1 VAGPPTS
8 GGQMPVRNTQRI
20 GLWYGDVA
28 AIRHLALW
36 RQLRVPAFA
45 SLLVAI
51 ALTLIRARDQPGV
64 DLSLGST
71 TATIVPGDVDLV
83 VLLVVSLVTIARAGL
98 PRSCRPAVWS
108 GVAFA
113 VLVVATG
120 ASNGTT
126 TFVSSAKLAELAV
139 LALGA
144 ALLVGTDDRLEA
156 VVDTLL
162 LFTIVADVVGV
173 IKFATG
179 GGGRQSAFLGEHD
192 FAALATLPL
201 LYGLV
206 LVFQRRRPARAAVS
220 IVAGSVG
227 CTLGAALASLLGLY
241 LGALAL
247 LVIVAAQRALSAK
260 PVAVLAVTLALVTA
274 ATLTLRSGDLGFLQS
289 WFGKPES
296 RPGQY
301 AASWSQRLIY
311 TYIEG
316 RVFLAHPVLGVGWYP
331 NLPPKEFERYL
342 PAAHKR
348 FSDQPPRY
356 FPPTTRSLPPQ
367 QAFDEVA
374 AELGVVGLAAFLAL
388 LVSVGRIA
396 RRAAL
401 PAAWFAATIGA
412 IAGEALFGGTPL
424 TATFWFVT
432 GLCLTLGTWQG

>member
-1 VAGPPTS
+1 
-8 GGQMPVRNTQRI
+8 MPVRNTQRI

-36 RQLRVPAFA
+36 RQLRVPAVA
-45 SLLVAI
+45 SLLVAV
-51 ALTLIRARDQPGV
+51 ALTLIRARDQPGL

-71 TATIVPGDVDLV
+71 TVTIVPGDVALA
-83 VLLVVSLVTIARAGL
+83 VLFVVSVVALTRGRL
-98 PRSCRPAVWS
+98 SRWLRPALWC
-108 GVAFA
+108 GAAFV

-120 ASNGTT
+120 ATNGTT
-126 TFVSSAKLAELAV
+126 TLVSSVKLAELAV

-144 ALLVGTDDRLEA
+144 ALLVRSEDRLEA
-156 VVDTLL
+156 IVDTLL
-162 LFTIVADVVGV
+162 LFTIAADVIGV
-173 IKFATG
+173 VKFVTG

-206 LVFQRRRPARAAVS
+206 LVFRRQRTGRAVVS
-220 IVAGSVG
+220 IVAGGLG

-241 LGALAL
+241 LGALVLLAL
-247 LVIVAAQRALSAK
+247 MAAKRALSLT
-260 PVAVLAVTLALVTA
+260 PVVVLAFTLAFVTGG
-274 ATLTLRSGDLGFLQS
+274 TLSLRSGELGFLQS

-331 NLPPKEFERYL
+331 DLPPKEFERYL
-342 PAAHKR
+342 PAARSR

-356 FPPTTRSLPPQ
+356 FPPTTRDMPPQ
-367 QAFDEVA
+367 QTFDEVA
-374 AELGVVGLAAFLAL
+374 AELGVVGLGAFLGL
-388 LVSVGRIA
+388 LVTVGRAA
-396 RRAAL
+396 RRAPL

-412 IAGEALFGGTPL
+412 ISGEALFGGTPL
-424 TATFWFVT
+424 TATFWLVT
-432 GLCLTLGTWQG
+432 GLCLSVGTWHE

>member
-1 VAGPPTS
+1 
-8 GGQMPVRNTQRI
+8 MPVRNTQRI

-36 RQLRVPAFA
+36 RQLRVPAVA
-45 SLLVAI
+45 SLIVAI
-51 ALTLIRARDQPGV
+51 ALTLIRARDQPGLDV
-64 DLSLGST
+64 SLGST
-71 TATIVPGDVDLV
+71 TVTVVPGDVALF
-83 VLLVVSLVTIARAGL
+83 VLLVVSIVTIARVGL
-98 PRSCRPAVWS
+98 PRTARPALFC
-108 GVAFA
+108 GAAFA
-113 VLVVATG
+113 LLVVATG
-120 ASNGTT
+120 AANGTT
-126 TFVSSAKLAELAV
+126 TLVSSAKLAELAV

-144 ALLVGTDDRLEA
+144 TVLVGTDDRLEA
-156 VVDTLL
+156 VVDTIL
-162 LFTIVADVVGV
+162 LFTVVADVIGIV
-173 IKFATG
+173 KFVTG

-220 IVAGSVG
+220 IVAGAVG

-241 LGALAL
+241 LGALVL
-247 LVIVAAQRALSAK
+247 LLIVTARRALAAM

-274 ATLTLRSGDLGFLQS
+274 GTLTLRSGELGFLQS

-296 RPGQY
+296 HPGQY

-316 RVFLAHPVLGVGWYP
+316 RIFLAHPVLGVGWYP
-331 NLPPKEFERYL
+331 DLPPKEFERYL
-342 PAAHKR
+342 PAARRR
-348 FSDQPPRY
+348 FSDQPARY
-356 FPPTTRSLPPQ
+356 FPPTTQEMPPQ
-367 QAFDEVA
+367 QTFDEVA
-374 AELGVVGLAAFLAL
+374 AELGVVGLATLFGL

-401 PAAWFAATIGA
+401 PGAWFAATIGA

-424 TATFWFVT
+424 TATFWVVT
-432 GLCLTLGTWQG
+432 GLCLTIGTWQQ

>member
-1 VAGPPTS
+1 
-8 GGQMPVRNTQRI
+8 MPVRNTQRI

-28 AIRHLALW
+28 AIRDLALW
-36 RQLRVPAFA
+36 RQLRVPAVA

-64 DLSLGST
+64 DLSFGAT
-71 TATIVPGDVDLV
+71 TVTVVPGDVALA
-83 VLLVVSLVTIARAGL
+83 VLLVFSVAAVARDGVARAL
-98 PRSCRPAVWS
+98 RPALIS
-108 GVAFA
+108 GAAFA
-113 VLVVATG
+113 ALVIATG
-120 ASNGTT
+120 AANGRT

-144 ALLVGTDDRLEA
+144 ALLIRSDDRLEA
-156 VVDTLL
+156 VVDAILV
-162 LFTIVADVVGV
+162 FTVVADVIGV
-173 IKFATG
+173 VKFVTG

-201 LYGLV
+201 IYGLV

-220 IVAGSVG
+220 IIAGSIG

-241 LGALAL
+241 LGALVL
-247 LVIVAAQRALSAK
+247 LVIVAIGRALSAK

-274 ATLTLRSGDLGFLQS
+274 GTLTLRSGELGFLQS
-289 WFGKPES
+289 WFGKKES
-296 RPGQY
+296 HPGQY
-301 AASWSQRLIY
+301 AGSWSQRLIY

-316 RVFLAHPVLGVGWYP
+316 RIFLDHPVLGVGWYP
-331 NLPPKEFERYL
+331 DLPPKEFERYL
-342 PAAHKR
+342 PAARRR

-356 FPPTTRSLPPQ
+356 FPPTTHEMPPQ
-367 QAFDEVA
+367 QTFDEVA
-374 AELGVVGLAAFLAL
+374 AELGFVGLAVFLTL

-401 PAAWFAATIGA
+401 PAAWFAATLGA

-424 TATFWFVT
+424 TATFWLVI
-432 GLCLTLGTWQG
+432 GLCLALGMQRT

>member
-1 VAGPPTS
+1 
-8 GGQMPVRNTQRI
+8 MPVRNTQRI

-36 RQLRVPAFA
+36 RQLRVPAVA

-51 ALTLIRARDQPGV
+51 ALTLIRARDQPGAS
-64 DLSLGST
+64 LSLGST
-71 TATIVPGDVDLV
+71 TVTIVPGDVALA
-83 VLLVVSLVTIARAGL
+83 VLFVVSLVTVARNGM
-98 PRSCRPAVWS
+98 PRTLRPALWS
-108 GVAFA
+108 GLAFA
-113 VLVVATG
+113 VLVVVTG

-126 TFVSSAKLAELAV
+126 TFVSSVKLAELAV

-144 ALLVGTDDRLEA
+144 ALLVPTTDRLAA
-156 VVDTLL
+156 VVDMLL
-162 LFTIVADVVGV
+162 LFTVVADVVGLV
-173 IKFATG
+173 KFVTG
-179 GGGRQSAFLGEHD
+179 GGGRQSSFLGEHD

-206 LVFQRRRPARAAVS
+206 LVFQRKRSARAAVA
-220 IVAGSVG
+220 IVAGGVG

-241 LGALAL
+241 LGALVL
-247 LVIVAAQRALSAK
+247 LVIVAARRALSVL
-260 PVAVLAVTLALVTA
+260 PVVVLALTLGLVTA
-274 ATLTLRSGDLGFLQS
+274 GTLTLRSGDLGFLQS

-316 RVFLAHPVLGVGWYP
+316 RIFLAHPVLGVGWYP

-342 PAAHKR
+342 PAAKKR

-356 FPPTTRSLPPQ
+356 FPPPTHDMPPQ
-367 QAFDEVA
+367 QAFDQVA

-401 PAAWFAATIGA
+401 PAAWFAATVGA
-412 IAGEALFGGTPL
+412 IAGAALFGGTPL
-424 TATFWFVT
+424 TATFWLVT
-432 GLCLTLGTWQG
+432 GLCITIGTWQG